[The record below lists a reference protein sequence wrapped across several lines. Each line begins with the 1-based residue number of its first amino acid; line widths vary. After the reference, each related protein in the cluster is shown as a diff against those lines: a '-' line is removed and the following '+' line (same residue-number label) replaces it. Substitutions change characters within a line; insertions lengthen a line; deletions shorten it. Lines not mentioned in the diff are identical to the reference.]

1 MVASRM
7 NRRIVANLALV
18 VVSTALTLY
27 AIEAVLVLT
36 SPVRH
41 GERQRC
47 RGVSEPEKCLA
58 ALAEGRP
65 FDTRSKLDLIRD
77 LDDRGVEA
85 WPSISCTAI
94 LETSIAAGG
103 EPFPFGGLSRAN
115 TVYCNENGW
124 YVEFQSDEHGFR
136 NPEGLHDEQ
145 PRAVVLGDSFARG
158 YCVDKDIAATLRE
171 SLGSVLNLGVDD
183 AGPLVELAAFR
194 EIAAPLRPRLVVW
207 LFFEGNDLQDLEREN
222 RRPELRRYLDREY
235 RAGLSAR
242 QSEIDE
248 TIRSFFRRD
257 ERVKAGAQD
266 KSSPGPGP
274 VASFATLE
282 SLRRKLRR
290 AARAPATPYPFRADL
305 LRDVLLSA
313 RDDAHA
319 WGGEL
324 VFIYLPAW
332 ERFDGTRPNP
342 HRGEVLSLVE
352 ELAIPIVDVQETFES
367 HPDPQ
372 SLFPY
377 RLRGHYTEEGYALAA
392 AAILRGIE
400 AYLTESCDDRAREA
414 ARNG

>member
-27 AIEAVLVLT
+27 AIEAVLLLT
-36 SPVRH
+36 SPVRYS
-41 GERQRC
+41 ERQRC
-47 RGVSEPEKCLA
+47 RSVSEPAKCLA
-58 ALAEGRP
+58 ALAAGRP
-65 FDTRSKLDLIRD
+65 FDTRTKLELIRD

-85 WPSISCTAI
+85 WPSVSGTAV
-94 LETSIAAGG
+94 LDASIAAGG
-103 EPFPFGGLSRAN
+103 EPLPFGGLSRTH
-115 TVYCNENGW
+115 TVYCNESGR

-136 NPEGLHDEQ
+136 NPEGFHDDQ

-158 YCVDKDIAATLRE
+158 YCVDNDIAATLRE

-183 AGPLVELAAFR
+183 AGPLVELAALR
-194 EIAAPLRPRLVVW
+194 EIAAPLQPRLVVW

-248 TIRSFFRRD
+248 TIRSFVRRD
-257 ERVKAGAQD
+257 ERVKAGARDD
-266 KSSPGPGP
+266 KSPDPGP
-274 VASFATLE
+274 VASLATLE
-282 SLRRKLRR
+282 SLRRKLRQ
-290 AARAPATPYPFRADL
+290 AARAPAKPYPFQADL

-313 RDDAHA
+313 REDARA

-324 VFIYLPAW
+324 VFVYLPAW
-332 ERFDGTRPNP
+332 ERFDDTRPNP
-342 HRGEVLSLVE
+342 HRGDILNLVE
-352 ELAIPIVDVQETFES
+352 ELEVPIVDLHETFEA
-367 HPDPQ
+367 HPDPL
-372 SLFPY
+372 SLFPF

-400 AYLTESCDDRAREA
+400 PYFTESYDDRARKA